1 MFGKISL
8 TLAIVGLAYL
18 VIRSR
23 SRQVLSHE
31 VENSR
36 QGTEQTVAPRTVA
49 YIFLALAA
57 LTGGGLYVFEWLDDR
72 QVITIRLINSRT
84 GEAVIYEAYKG
95 KIHGRRFETLDGR
108 SVTIAEEDRVEMLEG
123 D

>member
-1 MFGKISL
+1 MFGKILL

-23 SRQVLSHE
+23 SRQVAAQE
-31 VENSR
+31 VVDRRE
-36 QGTEQTVAPRTVA
+36 GTEQAVSPRTVA
-49 YIFLALAA
+49 YIFLAVAA
-57 LTGGGLYVFEWLDDR
+57 LTGGGIYLFEWLDDR

-84 GEAVIYEAYKG
+84 GEAAIYQAYKG
-95 KIHGRRFETLDGR
+95 KIRSRRFETLDGR
-108 SVTIAEEDRVEMLEG
+108 SVTIADEDRVEMVEG

>member
-1 MFGKISL
+1 MFGKILL

-23 SRQVLSHE
+23 SRQVAAQE
-31 VENSR
+31 VVDRRE
-36 QGTEQTVAPRTVA
+36 GTKQAVSPRTVA
-49 YIFLALAA
+49 YIFLAVAA
-57 LTGGGLYVFEWLDDR
+57 LTGGGIYLFEWLDDR

-84 GEAVIYEAYKG
+84 GEAAIYQAYKG
-95 KIHGRRFETLDGR
+95 KIRSRRFETLDGR
-108 SVTIAEEDRVEMLEG
+108 SVTIADEDRVEMVER

>member
-1 MFGKISL
+1 MFGKLLL

-23 SRQVLSHE
+23 SRQVAAQE
-31 VENSR
+31 VVDRR
-36 QGTEQTVAPRTVA
+36 QGAEQAVSPRTVA
-49 YIFLALAA
+49 YIFLAVAA
-57 LTGGGLYVFEWLDDR
+57 LTGGGIYLFEWLDDR

-84 GEAVIYEAYKG
+84 GEAAIYQAYKG
-95 KIHGRRFETLDGR
+95 KIRSRQFETLDGR
-108 SVTIAEEDRVEMLEG
+108 SVTIADEDRVEMVDG